1 MCLKEMLPS
10 LTTHHMLHAM
20 TLNIRNPEAD
30 QLARELARI
39 DDTSI
44 TDAVIVA
51 LRETIRN
58 RVNRET
64 PSETARRLLAKHGL
78 RVQPGHKPVPQS
90 VYHDMDH
97 DLTGND
103 S

>member
-1 MCLKEMLPS
+1 
-10 LTTHHMLHAM
+10 M

-30 QLARELARI
+30 QLARQLARI

-51 LRETIRN
+51 LRETIRS
-58 RVNRET
+58 RLRQET

-78 RVQPGHKPVPQS
+78 SFKPGRKPAPQS
-90 VYHDMDH
+90 VYHDLDH
-97 DLTGND
+97 DLTGEG
-103 S
+103 

>member
-1 MCLKEMLPS
+1 
-10 LTTHHMLHAM
+10 M

-30 QLARELARI
+30 ELARELARI

-58 RVNRET
+58 RLRRET
-64 PSETARRLLAKHGL
+64 PSETARKILARHGL
-78 RVQPGHKPVPQS
+78 RVQPGHKPASPEVF
-90 VYHDMDH
+90 HDLDH
-97 DLTGND
+97 DLTGTD
-103 S
+103 